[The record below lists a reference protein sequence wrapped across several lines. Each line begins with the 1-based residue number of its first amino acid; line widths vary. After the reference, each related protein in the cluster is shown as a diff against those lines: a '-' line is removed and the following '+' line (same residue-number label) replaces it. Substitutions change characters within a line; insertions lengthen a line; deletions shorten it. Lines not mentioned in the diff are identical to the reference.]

1 MLVSC
6 GGDDPDPDASSGDN
20 NGSGSGNG
28 SGQTTTDAQAKTGT
42 LPAWQEGYLDIH
54 FINTTYGESAF
65 YILPDGTQMLI
76 DAAGSLANTGKTEIM
91 ARWLPSIRSSQIIIK
106 YIKKCME
113 WTGNNTIDYAI
124 VTHFHNDHM
133 GTMSSSTVPMSTHG
147 SYRVNGML
155 EVLDSLPVA
164 KIFDRGYPDYD
175 YPYDLSNT
183 ALDSSVPNSANH
195 LRRCIEWHKN
205 NTGLKQEKFQVGS
218 NSQLVLLKKPEDYG
232 STFQI
237 RNIFCNGE
245 GWIGSGTATKMYF
258 PVASECSGNGREV
271 TDMCPQE
278 NHCSIV
284 IKLTYGN
291 FDLYSGGDNTNTG
304 RTTEGMEWK
313 AAEWWVKDV
322 VGDVDVMKANHH
334 GVSGANGQDLLSALN
349 PAVAV
354 INSWQDLHPRT
365 DVYNRYASS
374 KTYGG
379 KTKIFITNL
388 ASAQEATF
396 TNPENIAGS
405 NGHVVIR
412 VNPRGNSYY
421 VYVLEDG
428 DDPNMKIKTSI
439 GPIAC
444 K

>member
-1 MLVSC
+1 
-6 GGDDPDPDASSGDN
+6 
-20 NGSGSGNG
+20 
-28 SGQTTTDAQAKTGT
+28 
-42 LPAWQEGYLDIH
+42 
-54 FINTTYGESAF
+54 
-65 YILPDGTQMLI
+65 
-76 DAAGSLANTGKTEIM
+76 M
-91 ARWLPSIRSSQIIIK
+91 A
-106 YIKKCME
+106 

-124 VTHFHNDHM
+124 ATHFHVDHIGM
-133 GTMSSSTVPMSTHG
+133 VSSAVPMSTHG
-147 SYRVNGML
+147 NYRVNGL
-155 EVLDSLPVA
+155 YEVLDSLNVGMLV
-164 KIFDRGYPDYD
+164 DRGYPDYN
-175 YPYDLSNT
+175 YPYNLTVSNSET
-183 ALDSSVPNSANH
+183 SIPTYVNNLIKCAT
-195 LRRCIEWHKN
+195 WHEA
-205 NTGLKQEKFQVGS
+205 NTGLKREKFDVGS
-218 NSQLVLLKKPEDYG
+218 KSQFVLLKKPEDYG

-245 GWIGSGTATKMYF
+245 GWTGSGTATKMYF
-258 PVASECSGNGREV
+258 PTADECTGYGENDV
-271 TDMCPQE
+271 TDWCPQE

-291 FDLYSGGDNTNTG
+291 FDIYSGGDNTNTG
-304 RTTEGMEWK
+304 RTTYEWK

-388 ASAQEATF
+388 SSTQKATF

-405 NGHVVIR
+405 DGHVVIR

-428 DDPNMKIKTSI
+428 DEPNMKIKTAI
-439 GPIAC
+439 GPIGC